1 MITDQSEAS
10 IILTDQSQGAVI
22 GAKKTTTVNIANDEN
37 FAQLL
42 NNMMEL
48 TNSQLDGLSLYRS
61 SWTDQ
66 LKVLKHKCII
76 FIFIYKAVCVCL
88 SVATSPKCR
97 SQNYDM
103 DTNFQ
108 ALMCD

>member
-1 MITDQSEAS
+1 MMTDQTEAS

-66 LKVLKHKCII
+66 LKVLKYLEE
-76 FIFIYKAVCVCL
+76 IY
-88 SVATSPKCR
+88 R
-97 SQNYDM
+97 NRQ
-103 DTNFQ
+103 
-108 ALMCD
+108 

>member
-1 MITDQSEAS
+1 MMTDQTEAS

-66 LKVLKHKCII
+66 FKVLKCII
-76 FIFIYKAVCVCL
+76 FIFTYKAMCVSVCL
-88 SVATSPKCR
+88 LPLVINVGHKK
-97 SQNYDM
+97 
-103 DTNFQ
+103 
-108 ALMCD
+108 